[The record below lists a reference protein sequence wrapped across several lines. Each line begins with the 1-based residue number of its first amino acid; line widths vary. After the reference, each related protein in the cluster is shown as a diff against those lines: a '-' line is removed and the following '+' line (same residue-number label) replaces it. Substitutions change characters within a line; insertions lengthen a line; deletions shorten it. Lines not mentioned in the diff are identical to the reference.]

1 MWEKIKDIFSE
12 IFALIEL
19 LFMEPT
25 LVLWVISFILSP
37 LALIVGGI
45 MFGFNVAM
53 WSTFVIAGLVLLALL
68 AVISLWWY
76 FF

>member
-1 MWEKIKDIFSE
+1 MWEKIKDIFST
-12 IFALIEL
+12 IIACIEL

-25 LVLWVISFILSP
+25 LVLWVIALILSP

-45 MFGFNVAM
+45 MFCFNVAM
-53 WSTFVIAGLVLLALL
+53 WSTFVITGLVLLALL

>member
-1 MWEKIKDIFSE
+1 MWEKIKDIFST
-12 IFALIEL
+12 IIACIEL

-25 LVLWVISFILSP
+25 LVLWVISLILSP

-45 MFGFNVAM
+45 MFCFNVAM
-53 WSTFVIAGLVLLALL
+53 WSTFVITGLVLLALL